1 MKKIF
6 TTLAAAL
13 MVAVSA
19 NAAITVT
26 NNEGE
31 SLENGAVITLGDSDF
46 HLNEQLLSLGSYQW
60 SAEYAPMVKSSSNV
74 HFYVELTNSLIQFC
88 LTVNCFN
95 PTQDGDKYVID
106 LDYDELEFAANLH
119 LNYMS
124 ETLPQAS
131 ETAVINITNKEG
143 DSFTY
148 TVNFVTTDSGVDE
161 IMTSSANIAGIYD
174 LQGRRV
180 RDDYRGVAIV
190 VYDNGKAVKQV
201 IK

>member
-46 HLNEQLLSLGSYQW
+46 HLNEQLLSLGLYQW

-88 LTVNCFN
+88 PTGNCFN

-106 LDYDELEFAANLH
+106 VDYDELEFAANLH

-143 DSFTY
+143 D
-148 TVNFVTTDSGVDE
+148 
-161 IMTSSANIAGIYD
+161 
-174 LQGRRV
+174 
-180 RDDYRGVAIV
+180 
-190 VYDNGKAVKQV
+190 
-201 IK
+201 